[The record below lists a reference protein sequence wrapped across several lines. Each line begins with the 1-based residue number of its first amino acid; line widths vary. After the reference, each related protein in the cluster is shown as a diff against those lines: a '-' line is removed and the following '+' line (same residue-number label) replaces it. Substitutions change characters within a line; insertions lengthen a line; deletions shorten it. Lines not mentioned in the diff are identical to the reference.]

1 MEYSEVLA
9 KLTECVVRFHQ
20 TLVEAKAYKVE
31 ITAQEFLRRT
41 NEQVATAAQK
51 IVDGQSDAWL
61 VVLQLAHSLLY
72 DLADVLHMVYWD
84 TEDVAPDLFLALE
97 RLFSPSPFHFE
108 WNFDA
113 TEQRLHFRIDMFTWS
128 VPCDSLN
135 QEELWIEPFQ
145 FTQLDP
151 NLNDYLQSH
160 GWYFYEPTG
169 FDQVAQFLLVSLS
182 SVEHLKRYLIPC
194 FDPRESW
201 FHKGIP
207 ESDKPSSIWL
217 L

>member
-1 MEYSEVLA
+1 MKYSEVLE
-9 KLTECVVRFHQ
+9 KLTERILGFHQ
-20 TLVEAKAYKVE
+20 TLVDAKAYKVE
-31 ITAQEFLRRT
+31 MTAQEFLRRT
-41 NEQVATAAQK
+41 DTQVATTAQK
-51 IVDGQSDAWL
+51 IVDGQSDTWL
-61 VVLQLAHSLLY
+61 EVLQLPHSLLY

-108 WNFDA
+108 WAFDV
-113 TEQRLHFRIDMFTWS
+113 TQQRLHFRIDMHRWS
-128 VPCDSLN
+128 VPCNSLN
-135 QEELWIEPFQ
+135 QEELWIGPFQ

-151 NLNDYLQSH
+151 NLYDYLQSR
-160 GWYFYEPTG
+160 GWYFYVPTG

-182 SVEHLKRYLIPC
+182 SVETLKRYLIPC

-201 FHKGIP
+201 FYKGIP
-207 ESDKPSSIWL
+207 DSDKPLNIWL